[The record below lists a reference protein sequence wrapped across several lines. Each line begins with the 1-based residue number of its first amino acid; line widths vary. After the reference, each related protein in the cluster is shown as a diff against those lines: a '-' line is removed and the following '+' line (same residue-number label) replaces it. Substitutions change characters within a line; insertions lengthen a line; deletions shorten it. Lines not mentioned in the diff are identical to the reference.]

1 MADVPSSDHHSSPW
15 AQRGFILAAAFIA
28 ALLLLGLALLLG
40 TGGND
45 STGTDNQHANR
56 PPSANPP
63 ARKDPNASVCGLP
76 PGSQQIPAVPP
87 ETRWVLVGKIAAPNA
102 PGSTGPGIERGQ
114 LRECYAQSPTGALF
128 AAANFVAV
136 ASVAKNSP
144 QILREL
150 TAAGAARDQSLKA
163 NAHSTD
169 EGAGGGLQLAGFR
182 VTSYSANEATVD
194 LAFAVEGKGYV
205 HLALP
210 LRWERGDWKVV
221 VTTAQGPFAGF
232 ESIADLSGFV
242 PWSGT

>member
-87 ETRWVLVGKIAAPNA
+87 ETQWELVGTIAAPTE
-102 PGSTGPGIERGQ
+102 PKTIGPGIQQGKRR
-114 LRECYAQSPTGALF
+114 LCFAHSPTGALF
-128 AAANFVAV
+128 AAVNFVATTQAANGAPGIV
-136 ASVAKNSP
+136 
-144 QILREL
+144 REL
-150 TAAGAARDQSLKA
+150 TAEGAARDKSIE
-163 NAHSTD
+163 D
-169 EGAGGGLQLAGFR
+169 AGSGGYESSGGLQVAGFR
-182 VTSYSANEATVD
+182 VSSYNGSEATID
-194 LAFAVEGKGYV
+194 LAFTVRDKGYAHV
-205 HLALP
+205 P
-210 LRWERGDWKVV
+210 LSMRWERRDWKVV
-221 VTTAQGPFAGF
+221 IATPEGPYSVF
-232 ESIADLSGFV
+232 EGRDNLS
-242 PWSGT
+242 